1 MTLHYASLL
10 KCVIVFHAHNTSTKP
25 AQCVADVWM
34 DMLLLSTPI
43 AWLVWN
49 VKTTSTTG

>member
-10 KCVIVFHAHNTSTKP
+10 KSVIVFHAHNTSTKP
-25 AQCVADVWM
+25 AQADVWM
-34 DMLLLSTPI
+34 DMLLLSTRI
-43 AWLVWN
+43 VSIVWN

>member
-1 MTLHYASLL
+1 MTLHCASLL
-10 KCVIVFHAHNTSTKP
+10 KSVIVFHAHNTSTKP

-34 DMLLLSTPI
+34 DMLLLSTRI
-43 AWLVWN
+43 VSIVWN